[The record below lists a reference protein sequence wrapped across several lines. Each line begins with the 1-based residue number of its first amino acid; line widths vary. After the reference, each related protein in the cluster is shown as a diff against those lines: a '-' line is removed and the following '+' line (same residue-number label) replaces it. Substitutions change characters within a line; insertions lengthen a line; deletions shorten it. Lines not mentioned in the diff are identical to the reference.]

1 MSPLTRILTL
11 SIGGID
17 IYGLFLYLVG
27 FGVSSYV
34 PVRLAHG
41 DTSFKAVV

>member
-17 IYGLFLYLVG
+17 IQGLFLYLVG

-34 PVRLAHG
+34 PVGLAHG
-41 DTSFKAVV
+41 DTSLKAVV